1 MVAAL
6 GAVLTATIGWRWVF
20 WVNLPLIAGVAW
32 AGAAALHGRP
42 RPAAAGTR
50 QVLNLTGPALLG
62 LIVVALLALTKHWLS
77 PLVLVPLALVPALAF
92 LGHERRTPQPVF
104 THTANSIAA
113 NIAAFAAGVAFL
125 GAETY
130 LPLQLQVGFDD
141 GVRVVGLALLLCTLG
156 WTAGSMGAARVNARP
171 RNQIALGTALTV
183 AATFVMAVPAGG
195 APLPIAAYPFSGL
208 GVGVAS
214 PPPLA
219 PVPADVAAE
228 LRRLF
233 GHPGFRPG
241 QRDAVEAILA
251 GRDVLAVMPT
261 GSGKSLCYQLPAL
274 VAPGVTLVVSP
285 LIALMEDQHSAL
297 RNRGLAGVEMLS
309 SAMSGEDVAGA
320 VARIGAGEARLVY
333 VAPERFTS
341 ARFLAAI
348 ADAGVARLAVDE
360 AHCLSEWG
368 HDFRPDYLRL
378 ADVRDRLGTPP
389 TIALTATATPRV
401 ARDIATAL
409 RLRDPVAPRTGFD
422 RPNLTFAVVPV
433 AGDHA
438 KPAVLSGLLHDPD
451 ALPAIVYCGRRQTSE
466 DVAAALTAG
475 GLRATAY
482 HAGLGGDRR
491 SAALH
496 AFLDGDV
503 DVVCATTAFGMGIDK
518 PDVRSVV
525 HWALPPSPEE
535 YYQQAGR
542 AGRDGQPARCT
553 LLYAGRDKG
562 LVVYFINRARLAP
575 SDLAGVHAAAVSR
588 ADARGVFRVREHELA
603 TPEPRIAFAVL
614 ERAGAL
620 ELFPAPAGWAAG
632 RLADAKLS
640 KRHLAAA
647 VIAGRRVERR
657 RWDRLA
663 AIDRYATGGRCRRR
677 VLLDYFG
684 DTAPDGAPERCCDV
698 CAGSALATAPIES
711 DAAPPRASRVDLDA
725 ADDAELRALAAE
737 ALGRIGGDR
746 ATAALRAA
754 RPEGDVRVA
763 TAIRSA
769 LET

>member
-1 MVAAL
+1 M
-6 GAVLTATIGWRWVF
+6 GAVAT
-20 WVNLPLIAGVAW
+20 
-32 AGAAALHGRP
+32 
-42 RPAAAGTR
+42 
-50 QVLNLTGPALLG
+50 
-62 LIVVALLALTKHWLS
+62 
-77 PLVLVPLALVPALAF
+77 
-92 LGHERRTPQPVF
+92 
-104 THTANSIAA
+104 
-113 NIAAFAAGVAFL
+113 
-125 GAETY
+125 
-130 LPLQLQVGFDD
+130 
-141 GVRVVGLALLLCTLG
+141 
-156 WTAGSMGAARVNARP
+156 
-171 RNQIALGTALTV
+171 
-183 AATFVMAVPAGG
+183 
-195 APLPIAAYPFSGL
+195 
-208 GVGVAS
+208 
-214 PPPLA
+214 
-219 PVPADVAAE
+219 DVAAE

-378 ADVRDRLGTPP
+378 ADVRDRLGSPP

-677 VLLDYFG
+677 VLLEYFG
-684 DTAPDGAPERCCDV
+684 DTPPEGASERCCDV
-698 CAGSALATAPIES
+698 CAGSALATAPAES
-711 DAAPPRASRVDLDA
+711 VVAAPRASRVDLDAAVMRAVDDTGGRVGRTRIVQILRGSRSRALVAAGHDRLAAYGVLAGVSNRDVLAAVDRLIDRGALELTSGPYPLVRRRPGAGASAREAELREQVRNLGRHGGEEAVPFLARVLVA

-769 LET
+769 LETRS